1 VNTKSALFTA
11 IVATVL
17 LGNVGSFAQ
26 VQPSQPV
33 KSQAKQVS
41 ETSDNSSVT
50 DASSDQYLQ
59 LLRKDVRSLKKQIV
73 AVAVNM
79 DLTDSEAE
87 KFWPIYDQYATEVA
101 RIYDS
106 KLALIQE
113 FSQNNDTMTGD
124 QAEAYLRK
132 RAAVEES
139 IMQLRLKYISI
150 FRKVLSGRETA
161 LFFQIDW
168 RLGLMIDLQLAQA
181 PLIAP

>member
-1 VNTKSALFTA
+1 MNTKSALFTA

-73 AVAVNM
+73 AANM

-124 QAEAYLRK
+124 QAETYLRK

-139 IMQLRLKYISI
+139 IMQLRLKYIPI

-168 RLGLMIDLQLAQA
+168 RLGLMIDLQLAQT
-181 PLIAP
+181 PLIEP

>member
-1 VNTKSALFTA
+1 MNTKSAIFTA
-11 IVATVL
+11 IMATFL
-17 LGNVGSFAQ
+17 LSSFGSFAQ
-26 VQPSQPV
+26 VQPSQPT

-41 ETSDNSSVT
+41 ETSDKSSVT
-50 DASSDQYLQ
+50 DASSDQDLQ

-73 AVAVNM
+73 AANM

-113 FSQNNDTMTGD
+113 FSQNNETMTGD
-124 QAEAYLRK
+124 QAETYLRK

-139 IMQLRLKYISI
+139 IMQLRLKYIPI

-168 RLGLMIDLQLAQA
+168 RLGLMVDLQLAQT
-181 PLIAP
+181 PLIEP

>member
-1 VNTKSALFTA
+1 MNTKSALFTA

-73 AVAVNM
+73 AVNM

-113 FSQNNDTMTGD
+113 FSQNNETMTGD
-124 QAEAYLRK
+124 QAETYLRK

-139 IMQLRLKYISI
+139 IMQLRLKYIPI
-150 FRKVLSGRETA
+150 FRKVLSGRETHS
-161 LFFQIDW
+161 FFKST
-168 RLGLMIDLQLAQA
+168 GVLA
-181 PLIAP
+181 

>member
-1 VNTKSALFTA
+1 MNTKSALFTA

-73 AVAVNM
+73 AANM

-132 RAAVEES
+132 RASVEES
-139 IMQLRLKYISI
+139 IMQLRLKYIPI

>member
-1 VNTKSALFTA
+1 MNTKSALFTA

-73 AVAVNM
+73 AVNM

-139 IMQLRLKYISI
+139 IMQMRLKYIPI

>member
-1 VNTKSALFTA
+1 MNTKSAIFTA
-11 IVATVL
+11 ITATFL
-17 LGNVGSFAQ
+17 LGSVGSFAQ

-41 ETSDNSSVT
+41 KTSDQSSVT
-50 DASSDQYLQ
+50 DAPDDQYLQ

-73 AVAVNM
+73 AANM
-79 DLTDSEAE
+79 DLTDTEAE
-87 KFWPIYDQYATEVA
+87 KFWPIYDQYTTELA

-113 FSQNNDTMTGD
+113 FSQNNETMTGD
-124 QAEAYLRK
+124 QAETYLRK

-139 IMQLRLKYISI
+139 LMQLRLKYIPI

-168 RLGLMIDLQLAQA
+168 RLGLMIDLQLAQM
-181 PLIAP
+181 PLIEP

>member
-1 VNTKSALFTA
+1 MNTKSAIFTA
-11 IVATVL
+11 ITATFL
-17 LGNVGSFAQ
+17 LGCVGSFAQ

-41 ETSDNSSVT
+41 KTSDQSSVT
-50 DASSDQYLQ
+50 DAPDDQYLQ

-73 AVAVNM
+73 ATNM
-79 DLTDSEAE
+79 DLTDTEAE
-87 KFWPIYDQYATEVA
+87 KFWPIYDEYTTELA

-113 FSQNNDTMTGD
+113 FSQNNETMTGD
-124 QAEAYLRK
+124 QAETYLRK

-139 IMQLRLKYISI
+139 IMQLRLKYIPI

-168 RLGLMIDLQLAQA
+168 RLGLMIDLQLAQT
-181 PLIAP
+181 PLIEP